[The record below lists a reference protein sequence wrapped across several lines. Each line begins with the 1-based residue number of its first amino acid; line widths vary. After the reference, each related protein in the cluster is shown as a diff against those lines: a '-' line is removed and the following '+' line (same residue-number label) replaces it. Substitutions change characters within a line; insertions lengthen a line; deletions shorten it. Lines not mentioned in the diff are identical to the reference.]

1 MKINKEYILYMDEY
15 IIRKITKKQG
25 KKYYHKY
32 YDKKNNEINDDKY
45 IKKVTDGIYISPAY
59 ENVKINLKTNAKVR
73 AIGYDTEKRPQ
84 YIYNKSFIESQ
95 KNKKFEHMS
104 AFGKKFMKINQK
116 INEDLYSPKDSK
128 EKQIAIILKL
138 IMECHF
144 RIGNEKYSKKYKSY
158 GTTTLENHHLKTKK
172 DKVIIDFIGK
182 KKVRNVCTVKNKKV
196 VKSLK
201 EKKRTLKKNDRIFSY
216 RKGNEY
222 YNIKSSDVN
231 NYLKKFGNF
240 TAKNFRTWGANIEFI
255 VQVNKYC
262 RNQKIEKKK
271 DIESCIKKSI
281 KEVACALHNTS
292 AVCKANYLDPELIN
306 FLKNDSDGFLKH
318 FDISSKE
325 ELYKKYVSFLD
336 SI

>member
-1 MKINKEYILYMDEY
+1 MEDY
-15 IIRKITKKQG
+15 IIRKITKRLG
-25 KKYYHKY
+25 KKFYHKY
-32 YDKKNNEINDDKY
+32 YDKKNDKIIDENY

-59 ENVKINLKTNAKVR
+59 DNVKINVKKTAKIR
-73 AIGYDTEKRPQ
+73 AIGYDNENRPQ
-84 YIYNKSFIESQ
+84 YIYNKEFIESQ

-104 AFGKKFMKINQK
+104 AFGKKFMKINKQ

-158 GTTTLENHHLKTKK
+158 GTTTLENKHLKYKK
-172 DKVIIDFIGK
+172 DKIIIDFVGK
-182 KKVRNVCTVKNKKV
+182 KKVRNTCTVKNKKV

-216 RKGNEY
+216 RKGIEY
-222 YNIKSSDVN
+222 FNIKSSDVN
-231 NYLKKFGNF
+231 KYLKQFGDF

-262 RNQKIEKKK
+262 KHQTLNKKK
-271 DIESCIKKSI
+271 DIEDCIKKSI

-306 FLKNDSDGFLKH
+306 FFNHDSDGFLKH

-336 SI
+336 NI